1 MTKTKTS
8 KSPKIEVKYYLF
20 IDSASNKHLYFMN
33 FSDTAKFVAKSG
45 NSDLFSKYGGWN
57 LYSKAEFEHDKME
70 RMADTIIDGKRLS
83 RYNLFKARGKDH
95 LFNFIVYGSCFEKN
109 LRILYLPSIA
119 KRIGCPIVRMDTYY
133 NGQLT
138 GRMDIE
144 YVSNRLSAQEINVF
158 RAWQK
163 RAK

>member
-1 MTKTKTS
+1 MKISFRMQRYIFDSDPDRNNIKVTTTVWYSGAQSIQEVPTMDMTKTKTS

-119 KRIGCPIVRMDTYY
+119 KRIG
-133 NGQLT
+133 
-138 GRMDIE
+138 
-144 YVSNRLSAQEINVF
+144 
-158 RAWQK
+158 
-163 RAK
+163 